1 VFRMSEEPRST
12 QSQIKEA
19 LIGWGVPALCAS
31 IPALAWIDAFS
42 SVLRSLGW
50 RFVALLFSLLLFGAG
65 RLYFMWRKEKA
76 KVRSLEAKLEND
88 FKTHLE
94 PVKGKGV
101 YRDKRNGE
109 IICPR
114 CVAER
119 NTPSPMAAQRE
130 HYVCGA
136 CENMVSR

>member
-1 VFRMSEEPRST
+1 MSEEPQTTKSR
-12 QSQIKEA
+12 ILDA
-19 LIGWGVPALCAS
+19 LIGWGVPAICSAL
-31 IPALAWIDAFS
+31 PALAWIDAFS

-50 RFVALLFSLLLFGAG
+50 RFVAVLFSLLLFVAG
-65 RLYFMWRKEKA
+65 RLCFIWLKEKV

-88 FKTHLE
+88 FRTHLE

-119 NTPSPMAAQRE
+119 NTPSPMAAERE
-130 HYVCGA
+130 YYVCGA